1 MHTSSTGEGPGFRC
15 SRGDPPRA
23 KEAPGSCETAASGE
37 PGGITG
43 TGKHS
48 SIMGL
53 VQFRRLL
60 SREDVH
66 VCAVVPLPEPCTKV
80 LLLLEGDHSSPS
92 TRSLGACFTVVLW
105 ELPSWLKSMPE
116 SPRRR
121 RTSDG
126 EMGRWSSTRLLGLLV
141 PSASSRCLQLPHTCP
156 LQEYGLG
163 AQTAAGRHAPAG
175 PREGL
180 CCPISCKHTAP
191 SLSRESPRVYS
202 GELAFF
208 WLIMSKYKS
217 ERRKRG

>member
-1 MHTSSTGEGPGFRC
+1 
-15 SRGDPPRA
+15 
-23 KEAPGSCETAASGE
+23 
-37 PGGITG
+37 
-43 TGKHS
+43 
-48 SIMGL
+48 MGL
-53 VQFRRLL
+53 VQFRSLL
-60 SREDVH
+60 SREDAH
-66 VCAVVPLPEPCTKV
+66 VGAVVPLPEPCTKV
-80 LLLLEGDHSSPS
+80 LLLLEEDHSSPS
-92 TRSLGACFTVVLW
+92 SNTRGSGACFTVVLW
-105 ELPSWLKSMPE
+105 ELPSWLKSTPE

-141 PSASSRCLQLPHTCP
+141 PSASCSVPSAAPHRP

-163 AQTAAGRHAPAG
+163 ARAAAGRHAPAL

-191 SLSRESPRVYS
+191 SLPRESPQVYS